1 MAEIENTTE
10 GNDFQGNLE
19 AKCWQKDQSDFGCE
33 SLENPPKVHNQIEEK
48 DNFEEVHTSPVLVLV
63 QSCESAGTSMPCK
76 SAHSRLSSSGSVCR
90 ICHEDDSNESLIS
103 PCECM
108 GTLGLVHRSCLE
120 KWLTASNTTECEIC
134 KFQFNT
140 SRAPRPMWH
149 WFQSHRG
156 LDFHQ
161 GFYGD
166 IICLLILTP
175 LCLASIYLCGMG
187 AAMYMRHGLWE
198 AMGLAMLCCFLL
210 ATFLLWVGVTIR
222 FHWKMLR
229 RWQRMNQMV
238 QLSDVQR
245 SRHTISNVQQRTEVN
260 NNGHPQQQNTSA
272 VTNESMHEL
281 EMNVF
286 V

>member
-1 MAEIENTTE
+1 
-10 GNDFQGNLE
+10 
-19 AKCWQKDQSDFGCE
+19 
-33 SLENPPKVHNQIEEK
+33 
-48 DNFEEVHTSPVLVLV
+48 NFEEVLANPVLVMV
-63 QSCESAGTSMPCK
+63 QPSESAGTSVPCK
-76 SAHSRLSSSGSVCR
+76 STHSRLSSCGSVCR
-90 ICHEDDSNESLIS
+90 ICHEDDSNENLIS
-103 PCECM
+103 PCECI

-120 KWLTASNTTECEIC
+120 KWLSASNTTECEIC
-134 KFQFNT
+134 KYQFNT
-140 SRAPRPMWH
+140 CHYPRPMWH

-166 IICLLILTP
+166 VICLLILTP

-222 FHWKMLR
+222 FHWRMLR

-238 QLSDVQR
+238 RLSDSQR
-245 SRHTISNVQQRTEVN
+245 LHRPNNQPQRTEVN
-260 NNGHPQQQNTSA
+260 NNGHNEQIDTRR
-272 VTNESMHEL
+272 VTNESMQDF